1 MNKDEHK
8 QRIIEAMRRYTEAQE
23 RGRTYGRQRP
33 LLRRKNNFVRG
44 SMEIFCQ
51 QDNVRN
57 CAQIPIRGAINGQ

>member
-1 MNKDEHK
+1 MTRDDHK
-8 QRIIEAMRRYTEAQE
+8 QRVIEAMRRYTEAQE
-23 RGRTYGRQRP
+23 IRPAGRQRP

-51 QDNVRN
+51 HDNVRN

>member
-8 QRIIEAMRRYTEAQE
+8 QRVIEAMRRYCEAQE
-23 RGRTYGRQRP
+23 IRPAGRQRP

-51 QDNVRN
+51 HDNVKN
-57 CAQIPIRGAINGQ
+57 FTQIPIRGASNGQ